1 MSLRSWPCSIIAITP
16 ASWPRHATALLSTA
30 VILSSSPV
38 TGPHPAFGRYPY
50 GYIPLVVGRQAAAAL
65 PISGNTRTGMGIVID
80 MSEHSHYQHV
90 LNDLNPQ
97 HRALRKMIPEVYR
110 GFAEMSNGALTSGA
124 LDKKVKELIAMAIGV
139 VAGCDGCIAS
149 HAQGAARAGAS
160 KEEAAEAI
168 GVSILMHGGPAT
180 IYGARAYDAFCEFA
194 DADADTA
201 AGSPQ

>member
-1 MSLRSWPCSIIAITP
+1 
-16 ASWPRHATALLSTA
+16 
-30 VILSSSPV
+30 
-38 TGPHPAFGRYPY
+38 
-50 GYIPLVVGRQAAAAL
+50 
-65 PISGNTRTGMGIVID
+65 
-80 MSEHSHYQHV
+80 MSENNHHHQV
-90 LNDLNPQ
+90 LDDLNPQ

-124 LDKKVKELIAMAIGV
+124 LDKKVKELIARAIGV

-194 DADADTA
+194 DRTSGA
-201 AGSPQ
+201 APGSPQ